1 MGESTNIP
9 APTANPGAPPR
20 EDMGVLLRDWGRYVT
35 GAVDG
40 AEDLAR
46 KKPLAAILLAFLAGV
61 LFNALMGALFRRRD

>member
-1 MGESTNIP
+1 MGEPTNIP
-9 APTANPGAPPR
+9 APAANGSPPPR
-20 EDMGVLLRDWGRYVT
+20 EDMGLLLQDWGRYVT
-35 GAVDG
+35 RAVDG